1 MLRWNTGRQSGTAD
15 GDILGDILF
24 IIEWAICGNI

>member
-24 IIEWAICGNI
+24 IIE